1 MNLTAMGKRIAIAV
15 EPASGPPHRRYVEH
29 NGENDMSD
37 TTQEKTSGLL
47 KNKPLLFLIGAFV
60 LLIAIGV
67 ATS

>member
-1 MNLTAMGKRIAIAV
+1 
-15 EPASGPPHRRYVEH
+15 
-29 NGENDMSD
+29 MSD